1 MTVAARVAYV
11 GLGSNL
17 NRPLRQVRDAL
28 QELRQIPGSRLVR
41 HSPLYRS
48 APIGPPDQPDYV
60 NAVAMLATELDPFDL
75 LDALQAIETR
85 HGRERSV
92 HWGPRTLDLDLLLYA
107 DRRIDSPRLQVP
119 HPQLH
124 RRAFVL
130 VPLHDIAP
138 QLTVPG
144 HGALSALLAAVDR
157 QGLRPV
163 GEDDAG

>member
-1 MTVAARVAYV
+1 MTVAARVAFV

-17 NRPLRQVRDAL
+17 TRPVTQVRDAL
-28 QELRQIPGSRLVR
+28 QELRQLPGSRLVR

-75 LDALQAIETR
+75 LDALQLIEER

-92 HWGPRTLDLDLLLYA
+92 RWGPRTLDLDLLLYA
-107 DRRIDSPRLQVP
+107 DRHIDSPRLKVP
-119 HPQLH
+119 HPQMH

-144 HGALSALLAAVDR
+144 HGALSTLLAVVDG
-157 QGLRPV
+157 QGLQPV
-163 GEDDAG
+163 DEDDPG